1 MFVNRLGNTKLLD
14 LVLFSAI
21 TSDLV
26 SRLGFSNFDISILIR
41 FSSLLNRTLLFIK
54 LEIILLFP
62 EFYLLKYSIWSSRDF
77 VSSLLFSQSLKDC
90 SLANFWFC
98 LINKNCSKM
107 NDFIA
112 VTSRPKF
119 MQLRSKIQNFIR
131 GLCSQRDILC

>member
-90 SLANFWFC
+90 SLDNF
-98 LINKNCSKM
+98 
-107 NDFIA
+107 
-112 VTSRPKF
+112 
-119 MQLRSKIQNFIR
+119 
-131 GLCSQRDILC
+131 